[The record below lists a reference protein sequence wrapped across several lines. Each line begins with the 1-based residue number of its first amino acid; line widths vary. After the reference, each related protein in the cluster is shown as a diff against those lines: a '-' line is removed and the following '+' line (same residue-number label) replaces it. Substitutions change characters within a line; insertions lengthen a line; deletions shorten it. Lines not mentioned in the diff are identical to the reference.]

1 MLEFVERGAG
11 ELAPRQQVE
20 PAQEGSAGIFALEV
34 VGGVEQ
40 PLPARLAL
48 AARKRPQTV
57 QSPCDRAGE
66 AQLALAVR
74 GHRPEQRR
82 GCLMGAMGAAETLN
96 RAVRSEE
103 HTSEL
108 QSLMRISYAVFC
120 LKKK

>member
-96 RAVRSEE
+96 RAGGPPPGLSQERTGRPPGRERGWKS
-103 HTSEL
+103 
-108 QSLMRISYAVFC
+108 
-120 LKKK
+120 